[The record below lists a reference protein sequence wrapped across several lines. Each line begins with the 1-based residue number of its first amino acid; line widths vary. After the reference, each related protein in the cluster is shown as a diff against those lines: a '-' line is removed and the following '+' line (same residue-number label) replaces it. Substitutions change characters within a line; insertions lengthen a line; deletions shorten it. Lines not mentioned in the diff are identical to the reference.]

1 MSRLRGESKTYYAK
15 DGGLASGEQ
24 LQKLLDNFMA
34 QQVLH
39 LTVGA
44 QVMLIKNIDE
54 TLVNGSM
61 GIVVAFNE
69 PAAMYDR
76 NFGGESQEETS
87 KVGVVKAPALDE
99 SKKKRPVVDFNV
111 PGGGIR
117 QVMLEPETWKVELP
131 NGQVQA
137 SRTQVR
143 IQQLLFRPVHL
154 IFTPT
159 LQYPLILAW
168 AMSIHKS
175 QGQTLVRVKVDL
187 AKVFEKGTVFL
198 FSILPLVLTT
208 HVNLRQ
214 VKPTWLFLVL
224 HLLTVCRCS
233 TSTPAR
239 QDCQSTFFPFAFYSP
254 CCSGVCPRK
263 GQGMERKVR
272 DVFQS
277 HCS

>member
-1 MSRLRGESKTYYAK
+1 MSRLRGESNTYYAK

-24 LQKLLDNFMA
+24 RQKLLDNFMA

-39 LTVGA
+39 LTVGS

-61 GIVVAFNE
+61 GIVVAFKE
-69 PAAMYDR
+69 PFVYDR
-76 NFGGESQEETS
+76 NFDEESQEKTS
-87 KVGVVKAPALDE
+87 KVGVVKALALDE
-99 SKKKRPVVDFNV
+99 SIRKRPVVDFNV

-117 QVMLEPETWKVELP
+117 QVMLEAETWKVELP
-131 NGQVQA
+131 NGEAQA

-143 IQQLLFRPVHL
+143 IQQLLYRPVHL
-154 IFTPT
+154 TFTLA

-175 QGQTLVRVKVDL
+175 QGQTLNRVKVDL
-187 AKVFEKGTVFL
+187 AKVFEKGTVLL
-198 FSILPLVLTT
+198 FSILSLVLTT
-208 HVNLRQ
+208 HVNLGQ

-239 QDCQSTFFPFAFYSP
+239 QDCQSAFFPFAFYSP
-254 CCSGVCPRK
+254 CRSGVCPRK
-263 GQGMERKVR
+263 GQGLERKVR
-272 DVFQS
+272 DDFQS
-277 HCS
+277 HRS